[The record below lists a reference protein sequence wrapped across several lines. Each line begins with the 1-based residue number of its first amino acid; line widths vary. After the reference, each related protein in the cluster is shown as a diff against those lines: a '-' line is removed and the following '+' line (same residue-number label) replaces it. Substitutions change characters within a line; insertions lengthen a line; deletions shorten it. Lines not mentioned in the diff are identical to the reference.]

1 MTTQTWH
8 RIFDVDYNI
17 DKVLGFAPQYS
28 VDPTIVPWEKRWI
41 AEAQKIKR
49 FKYPEMKFIPWTD
62 YTFISGH
69 KGYETKH
76 MDLIPN
82 NTNINKLVTYGSH
95 DVATKFKESNN
106 LYDVINLY
114 FKEDKVIEQSYL
126 DSLFT

>member
-1 MTTQTWH
+1 MGKFTKLIQVYDKLGN
-8 RIFDVDYNI
+8 INVLDVPHYDVFKKY
-17 DKVLGFAPQYS
+17 KHPHLKFL
-28 VDPTIVPWEKRWI
+28 PWI
-41 AEAQKIKR
+41 
-49 FKYPEMKFIPWTD
+49 D

-82 NTNINKLVTYGSH
+82 NPNINKLVTYGSH
-95 DVATKFKESNN
+95 DVATKFKDSDK